1 MAVASALQ
9 VRQAMAE
16 PPSFLLDHPEAVA
29 GAGMFMAPLG
39 LPDYPLPAATDQP
52 HFWQTVQEAGEKSDR
67 SPDSSSRTS
76 LEKEEEF
83 VEEYDPWE
91 SFNAKIFAFNRQVDR
106 HVLKPVATVWNAVVP
121 EPLQESLGHAFD
133 NLGMP
138 RRLLN
143 NLFQLKLKGA
153 GRELA
158 RFLIN
163 STVGFAGF
171 LDVARDFGLEKSNE
185 DTGQTFGVYGVGP
198 GPYLVLPLLPPL
210 TLRDGVGTAI
220 DAVMDPLN
228 YLLPFGANVGRK
240 AGSTVNE
247 RALSLEVFEG
257 IEEDVFDLYTAV
269 RSAYLQRRQRAVEE

>member
-1 MAVASALQ
+1 
-9 VRQAMAE
+9 
-16 PPSFLLDHPEAVA
+16 
-29 GAGMFMAPLG
+29 
-39 LPDYPLPAATDQP
+39 
-52 HFWQTVQEAGEKSDR
+52 
-67 SPDSSSRTS
+67 
-76 LEKEEEF
+76 
-83 VEEYDPWE
+83 
-91 SFNAKIFAFNRQVDR
+91 
-106 HVLKPVATVWNAVVP
+106 VATVWNAVVP

-143 NLFQLKLKGA
+143 NIFQLKLKGA